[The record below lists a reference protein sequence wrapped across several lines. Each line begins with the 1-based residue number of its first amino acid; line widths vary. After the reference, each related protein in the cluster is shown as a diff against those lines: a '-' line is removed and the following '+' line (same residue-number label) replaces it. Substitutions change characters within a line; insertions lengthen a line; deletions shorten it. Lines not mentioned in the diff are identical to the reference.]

1 MKVINKEELH
11 SIFIGIKD
19 NNELAFNKLYEKYR
33 KLVYAVTFSILKNK
47 ENSED
52 LVQNVFIKLWKME
65 KDKLPTNN
73 EASWLYSIT
82 KNETLN
88 FLRSKKEEINI
99 DEIYYIANEDK
110 ELNEIIE
117 KDAYNKIIS
126 RLNKEE
132 QEIVSLKILSNLSF
146 KEISLMLNMP
156 VGTIQWKYYK
166 SLHTLK
172 ILLSNLSMY
181 IITIGIFITN
191 RIKNKHQRAD
201 SLETKPSTENNIEQE
216 DTKKEILDE
225 QERENLREDNNTVND
240 NEKNENIQENTIA
253 AISKENTNINPIDI
267 GLISISSIFLIATI
281 TFFIIFIKHQ
291 QNRRKNVS
299 K

>member
-132 QEIVSLKILSNLSF
+132 QEIISLKILSNLSF

-291 QNRRKNVS
+291 QNKRKNVS

>member
-1 MKVINKEELH
+1 MINKEELH

-33 KLVYAVTFSILKNK
+33 KLVYAITFSILKNK

-52 LVQNVFIKLWKME
+52 LVQGVFIKLWRME
-65 KDKLPTNN
+65 KNKLPTNN
-73 EASWLYSIT
+73 EASWLYSTT

-88 FLRSKKEEINI
+88 FLRSQKEEINI
-99 DEIYYIANEDK
+99 DEIYYIASEDK

-156 VGTIQWKYYK
+156 IGTIQWKYYK

-181 IITIGIFITN
+181 IVTIGIFIRN

-201 SLETKPSTENNIEQE
+201 QLETELKPENNIEQE
-216 DTKKEILDE
+216 DTKKEQLDE
-225 QERENLREDNNTVND
+225 VERENLKEHENIVND
-240 NEKNENIQENTIA
+240 NEKNENMQENTIA
-253 AISKENTNINPIDI
+253 SISKENILINPIDI
-267 GLISISSIFLIATI
+267 GLISIANIFLIVTI

-291 QNRRKNVS
+291 QNRRKSVS

>member
-52 LVQNVFIKLWKME
+52 LVQNIFIKLWKME

-132 QEIVSLKILSNLSF
+132 QEIISLKILSNLSF

-253 AISKENTNINPIDI
+253 AISKENTNINPVDI

-291 QNRRKNVS
+291 QNKRKNVS

>member
-132 QEIVSLKILSNLSF
+132 QEIISLKILSNLSF

-201 SLETKPSTENNIEQE
+201 SLETKPSTETNIEQE

-291 QNRRKNVS
+291 QNKRKNVS

>member
-1 MKVINKEELH
+1 MINKEELH

-33 KLVYAVTFSILKNK
+33 KLVYAITFSILKNK

-52 LVQNVFIKLWKME
+52 LVQNVFIKLWRME
-65 KDKLPTNN
+65 KNKLPTNN
-73 EASWLYSIT
+73 EASWLYSMT

-88 FLRSKKEEINI
+88 FLRSQKEEINI
-99 DEIYYIANEDK
+99 DEIYYIASEDK

-181 IITIGIFITN
+181 IVTIGIFIRN

-201 SLETKPSTENNIEQE
+201 QLETEPKPENNIEQE
-216 DTKKEILDE
+216 DTKKEQLDE
-225 QERENLREDNNTVND
+225 VERENLKEHENIVND
-240 NEKNENIQENTIA
+240 NEKNENMQENTIA
-253 AISKENTNINPIDI
+253 SISKENININPIDI
-267 GLISISSIFLIATI
+267 GLISLANIFLVVTI

-291 QNRRKNVS
+291 QNKRKNVS

>member
-52 LVQNVFIKLWKME
+52 LVQNIFIKLWKME

-88 FLRSKKEEINI
+88 FLRSKKEEIDI
-99 DEIYYIANEDK
+99 DKIYYIANEDK

-132 QEIVSLKILSNLSF
+132 QEIISLKILSNLSF

-253 AISKENTNINPIDI
+253 SISKENTNINPVDI

-291 QNRRKNVS
+291 QNKRKNVS